1 MIESILLVILSV
13 STTVLSF
20 LFIMQKNK
28 NRELIK
34 NTLEF
39 LILQE
44 EQGKMVKTD
53 KEKANED
60 FLKFVS
66 DSRDWAYT
74 YIDEVQEG
82 LNKFVS
88 DIEPEIAYFDE
99 YGVVGTAYP
108 HYHSMKKISGAY
120 KELKK
125 LLPDDYG
132 KIDTWLKILLKKM
145 KYI

>member
-44 EQGKMVKTD
+44 EQSKMVKTD

-66 DSRDWAYT
+66 DSRDWAYS
-74 YIDEVQEG
+74 YIESVQEEINSFITLVG
-82 LNKFVS
+82 P
-88 DIEPEIAYFDE
+88 DIEYLESYKPPIISEEATDRL
-99 YGVVGTAYP
+99 VVGY
-108 HYHSMKKISGAY
+108 KKIKALIP
-120 KELKK
+120 E
-125 LLPDDYG
+125 DYG
-132 KIDTWLKILLKKM
+132 KIDTW
-145 KYI
+145 